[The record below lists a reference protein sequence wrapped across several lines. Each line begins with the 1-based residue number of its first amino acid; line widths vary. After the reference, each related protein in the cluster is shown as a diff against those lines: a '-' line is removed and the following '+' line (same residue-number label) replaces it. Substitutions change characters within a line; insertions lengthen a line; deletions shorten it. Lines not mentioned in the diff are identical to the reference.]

1 MLGKKMSG
9 RNKKIKGCGFHHVS
23 MRVRDLDKSIRF
35 YTEGLGFIERFSW
48 GQDPKRTVL
57 MDTGDGNYFE
67 ISQGDPDQ
75 VHGDGVFRHLALRA
89 DDCEAALE
97 LARAAGA
104 EVTVETRDVTLSSE
118 PPLQIRIAFFKGP
131 DGELI
136 ELFQDD
142 KT

>member
-1 MLGKKMSG
+1 MSG

-35 YTEGLGFIERFSW
+35 YSEGLGFIERFSW
-48 GQDPKRTVL
+48 GQDPKRTAL

-75 VHGDGVFRHLALRA
+75 VYGDGIFRHFALRV
-89 DDCEAALE
+89 DDCKAALE
-97 LARAAGA
+97 AARAAGA

-118 PPLQIRIAFFKGP
+118 PPLQLRIAFFKGP

-142 KT
+142 RT

>member
-1 MLGKKMSG
+1 MSG
-9 RNKKIKGCGFHHVS
+9 RNKKIRGCGFHHVS

-75 VHGDGVFRHLALRA
+75 AYGDGLFRHLALRA

-118 PPLQIRIAFFKGP
+118 PPVQIRIAFFKGP

-136 ELFQDD
+136 ELVQDD
-142 KT
+142 VT